1 MFHFLEVG
9 LFDAPVLTNDDT
21 SQSEQSRGAPGNVI
35 GFAVCQRP
43 WGVREDGQTMR
54 AWRTAGAIW
63 SEMNRGKKPT

>member
-21 SQSEQSRGAPGNVI
+21 SQSELAGSTGNVI

-43 WGVREDGQTMR
+43 WGVREDRQTRR
-54 AWRTAGAIW
+54 A
-63 SEMNRGKKPT
+63 

>member
-43 WGVREDGQTMR
+43 WGRTRGQTDEAR
-54 AWRTAGAIW
+54 VENGWERSGQ
-63 SEMNRGKKPT
+63 R